1 MQSDYRIGVKSMFH
15 ALRIADFGIQFA
27 KTGKIEFGS
36 MNWVWREIES
46 REWNWLELQ
55 NRFQPLR
62 NELLT
67 EFRKLANKEK

>member
-1 MQSDYRIGVKSMFH
+1 
-15 ALRIADFGIQFA
+15 
-27 KTGKIEFGS
+27 
-36 MNWVWREIES
+36 MNWVWKEIES